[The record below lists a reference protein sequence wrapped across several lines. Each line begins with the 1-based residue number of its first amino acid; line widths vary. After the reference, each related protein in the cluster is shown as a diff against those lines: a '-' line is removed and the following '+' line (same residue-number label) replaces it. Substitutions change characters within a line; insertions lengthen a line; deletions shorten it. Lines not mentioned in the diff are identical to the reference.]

1 LTAGKHNQY
10 RFLAYTLSLLIC
22 APAALSSPPN
32 AAADVVTKSST
43 ASNATTVA
51 PTASAV
57 TATSSADA
65 APETSATAVST
76 SGAGSSKSTDTKS
89 NATATDIKSNE
100 DKNVEASGSDDVIL
114 RAFKD
119 ELMRTQTKLTLGGHP
134 PPYFTAYTGH
144 EQEQYNIYGSF
155 GALDRCDEAHARWIT
170 VDLRAGDRKFDSDSG
185 PAFFGGDGSQ
195 TTSLDDNY
203 DAIRHDLWLRTDFA
217 YKHAIEGLESK
228 RAVLQ
233 QKKINDLPDAMSP
246 APPVVSLMPR
256 IKLNLDREKWNRE
269 IKNISAVFKNYP
281 GVLNSEVSL
290 LSCCLTRWYAN
301 SEGSINREVD
311 RGAVLGMTAAGQAPD
326 GMDVADFEMIAT
338 GDPAALPDPA
348 FLKTLAQSLAE
359 RVTALA
365 KAPEIEDYRGPVLF
379 EKQAAAEF
387 FAQSLTPSLVNPNE
401 RLSRLTAIVSSGGL
415 KEKLG
420 RRILPTSVTVTDDPT
435 AVEYKGTPLKGGY
448 AVDDEGV
455 KGEKV
460 VLVQNGI
467 LKTLLSGRT
476 PSRYVKGS
484 NGHWHGSAPGPS
496 ILFVTSTEGKPLG
509 ELKAQLMRMG
519 KEDGLKYVLIARRI
533 TTLYVRY
540 FNAGEPGFKS
550 LRGGYRSDQSIAPPT
565 LLYKVNVDDGSE
577 ELVRGA
583 KFEHTSSRMWRDIVA
598 FGDDTQ
604 AYNVLNAGN
613 PSNGT
618 SSSLISPSILVS
630 EMDVTRAQQE
640 GEKPMFL
647 KNPYFDK
654 SIMAH

>member
-1 LTAGKHNQY
+1 MKEVKLTAGKRNRI
-10 RFLAYTLSLLIC
+10 RFLAYTLSLFVCTPAVFADTSLASAQPSAPGSAS
-22 APAALSSPPN
+22 APASASASASTTSASQDKNSQTPGID
-32 AAADVVTKSST
+32 DVV
-43 ASNATTVA
+43 
-51 PTASAV
+51 
-57 TATSSADA
+57 
-65 APETSATAVST
+65 
-76 SGAGSSKSTDTKS
+76 
-89 NATATDIKSNE
+89 
-100 DKNVEASGSDDVIL
+100 L

-119 ELMRTQTKLTLGGHP
+119 ELQRTQTKLTLDGHP
-134 PPYFTAYTGH
+134 PPYFSSYTGH
-144 EQEQYNIYGSF
+144 EQEQYNVYGSF
-155 GALDRCDEAHARWIT
+155 GALDRCDAAHQRWIT
-170 VDLRAGDRKFDSDSG
+170 VDLRAGNQKFDSDSG

-203 DAIRHDLWLRTDFA
+203 DAIRHDLWLRTDSS

-233 QKKINDLPDAMSP
+233 QKKINDLPDAMSS
-246 APPVVSLMPR
+246 APPVVS
-256 IKLNLDREKWNRE
+256 IKPKSTLNLDKEKWNKE
-269 IKNISAVFKNYP
+269 IRDISAVFKAYP

-311 RGAVLGMTAAGQAPD
+311 KGAVIGMTAAGQAKD
-326 GMDVADFEMIAT
+326 GMDVADFEMIASN
-338 GDPAALPDPA
+338 DPAVLPDPN
-348 FLKTLAQSLAE
+348 FLKTLAQGLAD

-401 RLSRLTAIVSSGGL
+401 RISRLSAIVSSGGL

-435 AVEYKGTPLKGGY
+435 AVEYRGTPLKGGY

-460 VLVQNGI
+460 VLVKNGI

-476 PSRYVKGS
+476 PSRYVKET
-484 NGHWHGSAPGPS
+484 NGHWHGTGPGPS
-496 ILFVTSTEGKPLG
+496 VLFVTSTEGKPVG
-509 ELKAQLMRMG
+509 ELKAQLMHMG

-604 AYNVLNAGN
+604 AYTVLNAGN
-613 PSNGT
+613 TSNGT
-618 SSSLISPSILVS
+618 SSSLVSPSILVA

-654 SIMAH
+654 TSGSK